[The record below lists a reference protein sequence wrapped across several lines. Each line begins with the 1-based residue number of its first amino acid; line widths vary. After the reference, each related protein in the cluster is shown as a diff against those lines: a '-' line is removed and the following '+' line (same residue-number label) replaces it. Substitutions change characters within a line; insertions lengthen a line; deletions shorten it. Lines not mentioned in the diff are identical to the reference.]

1 MEINKELIYKYF
13 DRQTDPQ
20 EMETIKS
27 WTEASDENL
36 AALLEERKIYD
47 ASIVSGKQIKQI
59 SSKRNKLIRNVYR
72 YACASLLVIGVMLG
86 LGILSNRPGDGVTT
100 ISVPPGQRTSITLPD
115 GSLVWLNAGTVMTYA
130 SDFEKNREVQIDG
143 MAYFDV
149 VHDEKRPFVVHT
161 FLMDI
166 QVLGTTFDV
175 NADSNLHIFETALM
189 TGSVH
194 LSPSSG
200 QGNEIDL
207 DPHQKVVLNDGKFVV
222 SEIESFD
229 PYKWKEGLY
238 CFRDK
243 RFSEIIADLERYYD
257 QDIIYEENP
266 TLEKTPLTGKF
277 RIADGLDYALQV
289 LQAGLNFKYTRES
302 LGEQNYIHITTNK

>member
-1 MEINKELIYKYF
+1 MKISKELIYLYF
-13 DRQTDPQ
+13 DRKADDRQ
-20 EMETIKS
+20 MEEIKS
-27 WTEASDENL
+27 WAEESDENL
-36 AALLEERKIYD
+36 AELLEERKIYD
-47 ASIVSGKQIKQI
+47 ASIVTGKQIKLV
-59 SSKRNKLIRNVYR
+59 SSRKNELIRNMYR
-72 YACASLLVIGVMLG
+72 YACALLLLIGA
-86 LGILSNRPGDGVTT
+86 ILSLRLMSDRPVDGVTT
-100 ISVPPGQRTSITLPD
+100 ISVPPGQRTSVTLPD

-130 SDFEKNREVQIDG
+130 ADFEKNREVEIDG

-149 VHDEKRPFVVHT
+149 VHDEKRPFVVRT

-194 LSPSSG
+194 LSSTSG
-200 QGNEIDL
+200 QGKEIEL
-207 DPHQKVVLNDGKFVV
+207 VPNQKVVLNDGNFVI

-257 QDIIYEENP
+257 QNIIYEEDP
-266 TLEKTPLTGKF
+266 SLEKSPLTGKF

-289 LQAGLNFKYTRES
+289 LQEGLKFKYTRES
-302 LGEQNYIHITTNK
+302 VGEQNYIHITTK